1 MYMVKYMCMALY
13 YVLIKKYLANFI
25 GKKILS
31 KIYSTYAIV
40 GGIVTF
46 FMGSIAT
53 IIVKNNDMK
62 MTIVYFRLIAIV
74 GVFFVVKF
82 EEYSKVDSSFT
93 EFKLVNELNN

>member
-1 MYMVKYMCMALY
+1 
-13 YVLIKKYLANFI
+13 
-25 GKKILS
+25 
-31 KIYSTYAIV
+31 
-40 GGIVTF
+40 
-46 FMGSIAT
+46 MGSIAT

-93 EFKLVNELNN
+93 EFKLVNELNNQKKKRGDIDVK

>member
-1 MYMVKYMCMALY
+1 ME
-13 YVLIKKYLANFI
+13 
-25 GKKILS
+25 KKILS

-93 EFKLVNELNN
+93 EFKLVNELNNYKKKRGDIDVK

>member
-1 MYMVKYMCMALY
+1 
-13 YVLIKKYLANFI
+13 
-25 GKKILS
+25 
-31 KIYSTYAIV
+31 
-40 GGIVTF
+40 
-46 FMGSIAT
+46 MGSIAT

-82 EEYSKVDSSFT
+82 EEYSKVDISFT

>member
-1 MYMVKYMCMALY
+1 ME
-13 YVLIKKYLANFI
+13 
-25 GKKILS
+25 KKILS
-31 KIYSTYAIV
+31 KIYSAYAIV

-62 MTIVYFRLIAIV
+62 MTIVYFRLIVIV

-82 EEYSKVDSSFT
+82 EEYSKVDISFT